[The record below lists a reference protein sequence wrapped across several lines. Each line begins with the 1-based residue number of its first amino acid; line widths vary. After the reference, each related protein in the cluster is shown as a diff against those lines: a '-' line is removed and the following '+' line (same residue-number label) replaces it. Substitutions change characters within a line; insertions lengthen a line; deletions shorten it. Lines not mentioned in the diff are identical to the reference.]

1 MFLFKLPPVFKVT
14 PFYGTHFTM
23 KSMVLGDITILLS
36 RLCPL
41 IWPGSTK
48 KNLGPSPLLVFC
60 GSGLKTL
67 MFFYFSLTPSL

>member
-48 KNLGPSPLLVFC
+48 KI
-60 GSGLKTL
+60 
-67 MFFYFSLTPSL
+67 